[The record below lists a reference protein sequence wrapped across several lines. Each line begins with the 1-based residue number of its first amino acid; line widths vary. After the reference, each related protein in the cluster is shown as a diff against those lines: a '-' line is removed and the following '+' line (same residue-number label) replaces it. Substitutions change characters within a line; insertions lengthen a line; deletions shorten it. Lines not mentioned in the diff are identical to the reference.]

1 LITES
6 PSIGDSNMAEGAKGG
21 RMSVEINGQRVPL
34 TAEGIQK
41 AGAKKLKEAVAA
53 ALGTTSGE

>member
-1 LITES
+1 
-6 PSIGDSNMAEGAKGG
+6 MAEGAKGG

-53 ALGTTSGE
+53 ALGLPVAE